1 MSFTVGLAI
10 FASALA
16 TGLGSYIRA
25 AATEE
30 RSIREDMVLES
41 AAAAVLGR
49 LAAGDTVATAGKSE
63 NGGRTIEVAVSPTS
77 LRIDLATDDAETIRI
92 AGVKAGF
99 RIDPNTARA
108 SEGLAV
114 LSAQMR
120 LGPSAEDCL
129 RRSFTYGRGGQPKS
143 GAAASPATIRVQ
155 PGDQVDV
162 RISTSSAPAT
172 VLWVRAR
179 FTDDETGWA
188 LHDYRRLRGVTPC
201 AD

>member
-25 AATEE
+25 VATEE
-30 RSIREDMVLES
+30 RLIREDIVLES

-49 LAAGDTVATAGKSE
+49 LAAGDTVASVEANE
-63 NGGRTIEVAVSPTS
+63 RQGRSIKVSVSPTS
-77 LRIDLATDDAETIRI
+77 LRFDLATDEAEAIRI
-92 AGVKAGF
+92 AGAKAGLQ
-99 RIDPNTARA
+99 IDPEVARV

-129 RRSFTYGRGGQPKS
+129 RQSFTYGRGGQS
-143 GAAASPATIRVQ
+143 MGGATTLPATIRVQ

-162 RISTSSAPAT
+162 RASTSGAPAT

-179 FTDDETGWA
+179 FTDDESGWA